1 MFMEDLVNLILQNES
16 PSKISDA
23 IKDVLSLKAME
34 RIDVVK
40 PEVAANLFDVTTNS

>member
-23 IKDVLSLKAME
+23 IKDVLTVKAME
-34 RIDVVK
+34 RVDALK
-40 PEVAANLFDVTTNS
+40 PEVAANLFDVTADT